1 MQVYE
6 DAHMGEVMRE
16 KAITELR
23 EIWQKIETEYRTAQR
38 YYTKMLL
45 VKEEDDKKG
54 WDTSYYRGVL
64 SNLKQETT
72 TLQLLKDDV
81 ANRIARIERTCP
93 DCDRTFYDGECE
105 CGWKEDEG

>member
-45 VKEEDDKKG
+45 VKEEDDK
-54 WDTSYYRGVL
+54 
-64 SNLKQETT
+64 
-72 TLQLLKDDV
+72 
-81 ANRIARIERTCP
+81 
-93 DCDRTFYDGECE
+93 
-105 CGWKEDEG
+105 